1 MIQCVGSR
9 NEKRPYC
16 SRTCCTTAL
25 KNAISMKKR
34 WPDTGI
40 TIMFRAMMTY
50 GFLER
55 YYTAARKMGI
65 RFVRFAPEDP
75 PVVEARADGLSVRCL
90 DTSLCEVIERR
101 ADRLVL
107 SAAAIPN
114 DTGSLAGVFK
124 LPRTREGFFHEAH
137 MKLKPIDFAAD
148 GLYMAGSCHSPKNI
162 REAVAAA
169 KGAAARAATTLAKDT
184 ITVGAMTARVETE
197 RCAACLTCV
206 RVCPYSVR
214 VIGDEG
220 KAVIDTT
227 KCKGC
232 GSCAAECPA
241 KAIDLMHSRDRQI
254 VEKVRAGIRK

>member
-40 TIMFRAMMTY
+40 TIMFRDMMTY

-162 REAVAAA
+162 RE
-169 KGAAARAATTLAKDT
+169 GR
-184 ITVGAMTARVETE
+184 R
-197 RCAACLTCV
+197 R
-206 RVCPYSVR
+206 SQ
-214 VIGDEG
+214 
-220 KAVIDTT
+220 
-227 KCKGC
+227 GC
-232 GSCAAECPA
+232 GGHGRRPPLQR
-241 KAIDLMHSRDRQI
+241 IPSRW
-254 VEKVRAGIRK
+254 AP